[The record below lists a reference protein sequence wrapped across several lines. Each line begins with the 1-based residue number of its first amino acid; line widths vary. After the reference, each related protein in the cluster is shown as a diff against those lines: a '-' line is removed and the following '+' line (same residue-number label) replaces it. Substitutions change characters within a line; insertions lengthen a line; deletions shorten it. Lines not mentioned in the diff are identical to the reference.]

1 MATEF
6 DKLLKLVNEMNKIKG
21 EKCLICHF
29 PDNDSNLV
37 KLNCNHYFH
46 FNCLNPE
53 NKLSIICP
61 YCEKITKRN
70 VIKNPK
76 EIRKLQI
83 KEKIN
88 NLDTNIVK
96 TCQVI
101 LKTGKRKG
109 EKCNRINCRYHKEI
123 NVIV

>member
-6 DKLLKLVNEMNKIKG
+6 DKLLKIVNKMNKISG

-29 PDNDSNLV
+29 PDDDSNLV

-46 FNCLNPE
+46 FSCLSVE

-61 YCEKITKRN
+61 YCDKITKRSL
-70 VIKNPK
+70 IENPK
-76 EIRKLQI
+76 QVKKL
-83 KEKIN
+83 KIN
-88 NLDTNIVK
+88 NLNSDINKI
-96 TCQVI
+96 CQII

-109 EKCNRINCRYHKEI
+109 QKCNRLNCRYHKEI
-123 NVIV
+123 NVTV

>member
-6 DKLLKLVNEMNKIKG
+6 DKLLKIVNKLNKISG

-46 FNCLNPE
+46 FSCLSVE

-61 YCEKITKRN
+61 YCDKITKRSL
-70 VIKNPK
+70 IENPK
-76 EIRKLQI
+76 QVKKL
-83 KEKIN
+83 KIN
-88 NLDTNIVK
+88 NLNSDINKI
-96 TCQVI
+96 CQII

-109 EKCNRINCRYHKEI
+109 EKCNRLNCKYHKEI
-123 NVIV
+123 NVTV